1 MVASRFYIYAQS
13 VRRHSRVFHI
23 FLSLSND
30 LILRKMF
37 YIAKLMKR
45 TKAAMSAIVILHQD
59 CFLEGKLAP
68 AID

>member
-1 MVASRFYIYAQS
+1 
-13 VRRHSRVFHI
+13 
-23 FLSLSND
+23 
-30 LILRKMF
+30 MF